1 MRLRSVTSESVKLM
15 CCVCAVLAERLVAES
30 VDLSV
35 KQRAEN
41 DAERVALTA
50 LQNLRG
56 GAECQTQPQNLTLID
71 STMSL
76 LDVAA

>member
-1 MRLRSVTSESVKLM
+1 MKLM
-15 CCVCAVLAERLVAES
+15 CCDCVVLAERLVAES

-41 DAERVALTA
+41 DAVRVALTA

-56 GAECQTQPQNLTLID
+56 A
-71 STMSL
+71 
-76 LDVAA
+76 